1 MSAMR
6 NLSAGLRVLARH
18 ARNAGADPGRWL
30 WIARRIGSIV
40 REGRLSAVLER
51 HAVVPD
57 LYADYAEWI
66 ARYDRLD
73 EEGRAALRAVVAS
86 LARTPLISVLVPT
99 YESDL
104 THLRA
109 AVDSVRSQLYPHWE
123 LCIVD
128 DGSRSDAL
136 KSYLSELRS
145 DARTRVEERSRNEGI
160 SAALNA
166 ALAMARGEF
175 VAFLDHD
182 DLLHEAALLR
192 VAQALD
198 AHPDAQLLY
207 TDEDMLDEHGVRTQP
222 HMKPDWNEA
231 WIRTSNYVLHLCV
244 ARTSTARAIGGF
256 RPPFDGVQD
265 WDFVLRMAEAAGTAH
280 IVHVPHV
287 LYHWRV
293 GRGST
298 AAGVNQKPGIEA
310 AQQRAA
316 EDMLARRGLAATV
329 TRSSTGLRIRYR
341 IPDPP
346 PLVSIVI
353 PTKDAAALLRRCV
366 ASIEAR
372 TDYAA
377 HEIVIVDHESG
388 EPEAVALLDEL
399 RRRPNCRI
407 VPYAGTFNY
416 AAECNL
422 GVAHARGDIVVLLNN
437 DVEVEN
443 ADWLSLLVGHV
454 LQPDVGVAGALLL
467 YPDDTIQ
474 HAGVIL
480 GLNGTGDRPYL
491 GYRRGHA
498 GIAGRATSAQD
509 VTAVVTASAAV
520 RRDVYLE
527 ADGMDESFAVSHN
540 DLDFCLRVRA
550 LGYRNVLDP
559 AVVLHHREGASRGL
573 ENSPA
578 DRARAEGEA
587 ARFRERWRAVI
598 DRDPC
603 YNPNLTLTGA
613 AFALAW
619 PPRTSV
625 RPTPAMIDYA
635 SGCRLPAPEW
645 ADFNRRVIFE
655 QPALQSL
662 AAPFPPRTLMQNVSG
677 LEVERDFA
685 EHGAHFWEAFS
696 RILPRPLA
704 SYSPILDFGCGC
716 GRLARFFKG
725 HPGEVHGCDIDAR
738 HVEWVRGHLP
748 FITAV
753 NTKPNQPLPYANDT
767 FDLIIAISVFT
778 HLNEASQ
785 DLMLAELARI
795 ARPGGTLL
803 LTTHGE
809 RALQR
814 AREEERIYRMIA
826 VDDARFATAQ
836 REFAANQHAFVPQ
849 EGHLT
854 SATFQYGITFLPRRY
869 VHDHWGRHFRV
880 HDIVSGGLHDF
891 QDVVV
896 LEKPAAG
903 KPA

>member
-1 MSAMR
+1 MR
-6 NLSAGLRVLARH
+6 NLSAGLRVFARH
-18 ARNAGADPGRWL
+18 ARNAGTDPGRWL
-30 WIARRIGSIV
+30 WIVRRMGSLL
-40 REGRLSAVLER
+40 REGRLTAVLER
-51 HAVVPD
+51 HALVPD
-57 LYADYAEWI
+57 LHAGYADWI

-73 EEGRAALRAVVAS
+73 DDARAGMRALASGLGRKP
-86 LARTPLISVLVPT
+86 TISVLIPT
-99 YESDL
+99 YESELD
-104 THLRA
+104 HLRA
-109 AVDSVRSQLYPHWE
+109 AIDSVRGQIYPHWE

-128 DGSRSDAL
+128 DGSRSAAL
-136 KSYLSELRS
+136 KAYLAGLRS
-145 DARTRVEERSRNEGI
+145 DARIRVQEKPRNEGI
-160 SAALNA
+160 SAALNR
-166 ALAMARGEF
+166 ALAMARGDF

-192 VAQALD
+192 IAQAID

-207 TDEDMLDEHGVRTQP
+207 TDEDMLDGHGARTQP
-222 HMKPDWNEA
+222 HMKPDWNEE

-244 ARTSTARAIGGF
+244 ARTEAARAIGGF
-256 RPPFDGVQD
+256 RSQFDGVQD
-265 WDFVLRMAEAAGTAH
+265 WDFVLRIAEAAGTAR
-280 IVHVPHV
+280 IVHVPFV

-316 EDMLARRGLAATV
+316 EDMLARRGLEGTV
-329 TRSSTGLRIRYR
+329 TRSSTGLRIRYS
-341 IPDPP
+341 IPSDP

-353 PTKDAAALLRRCV
+353 PTKDEAALLRRCIT
-366 ASIEAR
+366 SIESR
-372 TDYAA
+372 TSYAA
-377 HEIVIVDHESG
+377 YEIVIVDHDSS
-388 EPEAVALLDEL
+388 EPDAIAFLDEL
-399 RRRPNCRI
+399 RRKSNCRI
-407 VPYAGTFNY
+407 VPYTGTFNY
-416 AAECNL
+416 AAECNA

-443 ADWLSLLVGHV
+443 ADWLALLVGHV

-474 HAGVIL
+474 HAGVVL
-480 GLNGTGDRPYL
+480 GLNGTADRPYL

-509 VTAVVTASAAV
+509 VTAVVTACAAV
-520 RRDVYLE
+520 RRDVYRE
-527 ADGMDESFAVSHN
+527 AGGMDESFAVSHN

-578 DRARAEGEA
+578 DRARADDEA
-587 ARFRERWRAVI
+587 ARFLTRWGTVI
-598 DRDPC
+598 ARDPC

-619 PPRTSV
+619 PPRTIA
-625 RPTPAMIDYA
+625 RPTPAMIDYT

-655 QPALQSL
+655 DPSLQTL

-685 EHGAHFWEAFS
+685 EHGAHFWEVFS

-704 SYSPILDFGCGC
+704 SYSPVLDFGCGC
-716 GRLARFFKG
+716 GRLARYFKG
-725 HPGEVHGCDIDAR
+725 HPGQVHGCDIDAR

-748 FITAV
+748 FVTAV
-753 NTKPNQPLPYANDT
+753 NTQPNQPLPYADNT

-814 AREEERIYRMIA
+814 AREEDRIYRMIA
-826 VDDARFATAQ
+826 VDDARFARAQ
-836 REFAANQHAFVPQ
+836 QEFAADRHAFVAQ

-854 SATFQYGITFLPRRY
+854 SATFQYGITFLPRGY
-869 VHDHWGRHFRV
+869 VHAHWGRYFRV

-896 LEKPAAG
+896 LEKPATA